1 MRRKKG
7 NFSEHFLCIRW
18 FHTWSHSS
26 LWANY
31 KCVLLISIYKRE
43 NRVSNRIKCL
53 DSMWLSWNLN
63 KKLIWI
69 QIFVPHHA
77 YNINNGDNSYHLL
90 HSQFC
95 AHYFTSF
102 LQESLA
108 TVQRTSP
115 CHCTWCHQLNL
126 LSLVASVKDRPIKDH
141 SPHPCSKWL
150 WI

>member
-1 MRRKKG
+1 MGRRKAISVSIFFVLDDFIYDLIHLYEQTI
-7 NFSEHFLCIRW
+7 NVCS
-18 FHTWSHSS
+18 WSQFT
-26 LWANY
+26 
-31 KCVLLISIYKRE
+31 KKKT
-43 NRVSNRIKCL
+43 VSNRIKWL
-53 DSMWLSWNLN
+53 ASMWLSWNLN
-63 KKLIWI
+63 KRLIWT

-102 LQESLA
+102 LQESLVI
-108 TVQRTSP
+108 VQKTSP
-115 CHCTWCHQLNL
+115 CHCQWCRQLNL
-126 LSLVASVKDRPIKDH
+126 LSLVASLTDMPTKDH